1 MRLATVIP
9 FPSKL
14 RTIERATPVAERQR
28 QNEERQASVDEIIRR
43 RQILELFVEAAGSG
57 CGSSSL
63 RRRWDTEEREYAAR
77 AEPLTRPIRKR
88 QTDNEGDRR

>member
-57 CGSSSL
+57 SGSPSL
-63 RRRWDTEEREYAAR
+63 KRRWDAEERDYDAR
-77 AEPLTRPIRKR
+77 AQPRTRPIRSR
-88 QTDNEGDRR
+88 ANDNEGDR